1 MKRFTIFLTVAISI
15 SLLSACG
22 DRQTYESHTSEPMKE
37 QPTATPEP
45 IEEIPTVT
53 PEPSEET
60 PTVTPEPTEE
70 TPTVTPE
77 PTEDSQTDEIW
88 WRSITITT
96 TAPAPEDTNPYG
108 YNMSQYSDGED
119 LYDDNEDDFEDEEE
133 AEDYYDD
140 YGE

>member
-1 MKRFTIFLTVAISI
+1 MKRFTIFLTAAISI
-15 SLLSACG
+15 SPLSACG
-22 DRQTYESHTSEPMKE
+22 DRQTYESHTSESMKE

-45 IEEIPTVT
+45 TEEI
-53 PEPSEET
+53 
-60 PTVTPEPTEE
+60 
-70 TPTVTPE
+70 PTVTPE